1 MPQFPAVIDLAS
13 LNGLNGFRLD
23 GIDANDKSGFS
34 VASAG
39 DVNGDGFADL
49 IIGAYLADP
58 GGDIDAGESYVVFG
72 KSDGFGAKF
81 DLATLDGSNGFLIN
95 GDAGNDQS
103 GRSVA
108 SAGDVNGDG
117 FADLIIGA
125 PYASPNGKS
134 SSGASYVVF
143 GKASGFTPSLELS
156 ALDGT
161 TGFKINGKSISDFA
175 GRSVSSAG
183 DVNGDGFADLII
195 GAKNANPG
203 ARSNAGE
210 SYVVFGKGPSSGGF
224 GTNLNLVDLDG
235 TNGFRLDG
243 INVAE
248 YSGTSVASAGD
259 VNGDGFADL
268 IIGARGGRP
277 GGDSFAGQSFVVF
290 GKGPSSG
297 GFGASLDLASLDGTN
312 GFRLDGIDVYDFSGQ
327 SVASAGDVNGDGFA
341 DLIIDARGGDPGG
354 DSFAGESY
362 VVFGKASGF
371 GASLDLASLD
381 GTNGFR
387 LDGIDADDFSGQS
400 VASAGDVNGDGFADL
415 IIGAYR
421 GDPGGHPEAGESY
434 VVFGKASGFGASL
447 DLAALD
453 GTIGFRLD
461 GAVIYDNSGKSVAS
475 AGDVNADGFADL
487 IIGASGVDPGG
498 DSSAGATYVVFGHK
512 PQAAIAFFGSEAAQ
526 TTHGS
531 DLGDVIE
538 GNGGDD
544 TLIGGAGDDV
554 MRGGAGDDTYEVDS
568 VADEVLE
575 NVDEG
580 IDTVRSSIL
589 SLDLASYA
597 NVENLA
603 LDGSANLNLTGSGTG
618 NSLTGNGGNNVLDG
632 GTDALVDTLDGGAG
646 NDTFVLASG
655 SDVIIDASGLDTI
668 TSTTTRSLADYAAIE
683 NLSLLGTTA
692 INGTGNALDNIIT
705 GNDGNNVL
713 IGGEGLDML
722 IGGTGDDTFIFDGV
736 DAMTETSDDGTD
748 SVFSSF
754 TFTLGANLE
763 TLNLTGAEAINGSG
777 NALDNILT
785 GNDSNNALDGGEGSD
800 TLIGGLGDDTYVLD
814 NEADVVTEVAG
825 EGTDTINS
833 SASFTLSSNV
843 EILVLTGT
851 SAINGVG
858 NALDN
863 ILTGNDS
870 NNILDGGIGNDGLIG
885 GLGDDTY
892 VLGDEVD
899 AVTEVAGQGID
910 TITSLIARS
919 LADAGNLAIENLTL
933 LGIAADATGNAL
945 DNILTGNDSNNILD
959 GGIGNDGLIGG
970 LGDDTYMLGDEA
982 DAVTEVAGQG
992 IDTITSLIARSL
1004 ADTAY
1009 LAIEN
1014 LTLTGSSV
1022 INGTG
1027 NALANT
1033 LTGNSATN
1041 TLNGGTGTDR
1051 MVGGLGN
1058 DTYVTDGGDT
1068 IVEATGGGTDLI
1080 QSSVSYTLGLNL
1092 EKLAL
1097 TGTAAIGGKGNTLAN
1112 TITGNAAKNTL
1123 TGLSGND
1130 TMSGGSGNDLIIGG
1144 TGRDIIY
1151 GNSGNDVFDFN
1162 LLSESGKTSTTRD
1175 VIKDF
1180 AVKLDDINLATID
1193 ASTRAAGNQAF
1204 KFISTQTFH
1213 KIAGEARFQK
1223 YDYSGTA
1230 SDKTIISGDINGDGL
1245 ADFSIELTGLK
1256 ALAAGDFVL

>member
-297 GFGASLDLASLDGTN
+297 GFGASLDLASLNGAN
-312 GFRLDGIDVYDFSGQ
+312 GFRLDGIDVYDFSGL

-341 DLIIDARGGDPGG
+341 DLIIGAYGADPGG

-371 GASLDLASLD
+371 GASLDLAALD

-387 LDGIDADDFSGQS
+387 LDGIDADDSSGRS

-603 LDGSANLNLTGSGTG
+603 LDGSANLNLTGSGTV

-632 GTDALVDTLDGGAG
+632 GTDALVDTLDGGVG

-655 SDVIIDASGLDTI
+655 SDLIIDASGLDTI

-713 IGGEGLDML
+713 IGGEGLDTL

-736 DAMTETSDDGTD
+736 DAMTEAADEGTD
-748 SVFSSF
+748 TVFSSF

-763 TLNLTGAEAINGSG
+763 TLNLAGAEAINGSG
-777 NALDNILT
+777 NALANTLT
-785 GNDSNNALDGGEGSD
+785 GNDGNNVLDGGEGNDTLDGGTGND
-800 TLIGGLGDDTYVLD
+800 TLIGGLGDDTFVLD
-814 NEADVVTEVAG
+814 NEADVVTEVDG
-825 EGTDTINS
+825 EGTDIVNS

-843 EILVLTGT
+843 EILVLTGS
-851 SAINGVG
+851 SA
-858 NALDN
+858 
-863 ILTGNDS
+863 
-870 NNILDGGIGNDGLIG
+870 
-885 GLGDDTY
+885 
-892 VLGDEVD
+892 
-899 AVTEVAGQGID
+899 
-910 TITSLIARS
+910 
-919 LADAGNLAIENLTL
+919 
-933 LGIAADATGNAL
+933 
-945 DNILTGNDSNNILD
+945 
-959 GGIGNDGLIGG
+959 
-970 LGDDTYMLGDEA
+970 
-982 DAVTEVAGQG
+982 
-992 IDTITSLIARSL
+992 
-1004 ADTAY
+1004 
-1009 LAIEN
+1009 
-1014 LTLTGSSV
+1014 

-1033 LTGNSATN
+1033 ITGNSAAN

-1051 MVGGLGN
+1051 MVGGVGN
-1058 DTYVTDGGDT
+1058 DTYITDGGDT
-1068 IVEATGGGTDLI
+1068 IVEASGGGTDLVR
-1080 QSSVSYTLGLNL
+1080 SSINYTLSLNFENL
-1092 EKLAL
+1092 LL
-1097 TGTAAIGGKGNTLAN
+1097 TGTAVAGKGNAVAN
-1112 TITGNAAKNTL
+1112 TIVGNAAKNAL
-1123 TGLSGND
+1123 TGLAGSD

-1144 TGRDIIY
+1144 TGRDFMS
-1151 GNSGNDVFDFN
+1151 GNAGNDVFDFN
-1162 LLSESGKTSTTRD
+1162 LLSESGKTATTRD
-1175 VIKDF
+1175 VIRDF

-1193 ASTRAAGNQAF
+1193 ASTKAAGNQAF
-1204 KFISTQTFH
+1204 KFISTQSFH
-1213 KIAGEARFQK
+1213 KLAGELHFVKQDAA
-1223 YDYSGTA
+1223 GT
-1230 SDKTIISGDINGDGL
+1230 SNDKTIVEGDVNGDGL

-1256 ALAAGDFVL
+1256 GLTVGDFVL